1 MNYKKTLAAA
11 IAASMAISSS
21 AFAAAST
28 GAIPESVEKTEEQQ
42 VPVYTFDEVYEM
54 AKKNSSTL
62 KLLEENSDLLSA
74 QGRALEQSL
83 GGLTTS
89 GSPMGFTYTPE

>member
-28 GAIPESVEKTEEQQ
+28 GAIPESVEKTEDSRSLFIPLTKYMKWQKR
-42 VPVYTFDEVYEM
+42 TLLHLSSL
-54 AKKNSSTL
+54 KKT
-62 KLLEENSDLLSA
+62 A
-74 QGRALEQSL
+74 I
-83 GGLTTS
+83 
-89 GSPMGFTYTPE
+89 F